1 MRRAAR
7 EFVLQHIFEYIFS
20 KSLGELDDDE
30 EFSKFTL
37 ADKEYITNTLNGC
50 ISKYDDISKIISE
63 HTKKFDIE
71 RLFKIDLAIIVLATY
86 EMQSDS
92 VPASIAI
99 NEAVTLAK
107 KYGNEKSPKF
117 VNGILGVIF
126 KESEEKNGQIWNI

>member
-20 KSLGELDDDE
+20 KSLGELADDDE
-30 EFSKFTL
+30 FAKFSA
-37 ADKEYITNTLNGC
+37 ADKEYIINTLNGC
-50 ISKYDDISKIISE
+50 IEKYDDINKIISK

-71 RLFKIDLAIIVLATY
+71 RLFKIDLAIVILATY
-86 EMQSDS
+86 EMQSES

-107 KYGNEKSPKF
+107 KYGNDKSPKF

-126 KESEEKNGQIWNI
+126 KETEEKHGQL

>member
-20 KSLGELDDDE
+20 KSLGELADDDE
-30 EFSKFTL
+30 FAKFSG
-37 ADKEYITNTLNGC
+37 ADKEYIINTLNGC
-50 ISKYDDISKIISE
+50 VEKYDDINKIISE

-71 RLFKIDLAIIVLATY
+71 RLFKIDLAIVILATY
-86 EMQSDS
+86 EMQSES

-107 KYGNEKSPKF
+107 KYGNDKSPKF

-126 KESEEKNGQIWNI
+126 KEAEEKHGQL

>member
-20 KSLGELDDDE
+20 KSLGELADDDVFAK
-30 EFSKFTL
+30 FSV
-37 ADKEYITNTLNGC
+37 ADKEYIINTLNGC
-50 ISKYDDISKIISE
+50 VEKYDDINKIISE
-63 HTKKFDIE
+63 HTKKFNIE
-71 RLFKIDLAIIVLATY
+71 RLFKIDLAIVILATY
-86 EMQSDS
+86 EMQSES

-107 KYGNEKSPKF
+107 KYGNDKSPKF

-126 KESEEKNGQIWNI
+126 KETEEKHGQL

>member
-7 EFVLQHIFEYIFS
+7 EFVLQHIFEYFFS
-20 KSLGELDDDE
+20 KSLGELADDDE
-30 EFSKFTL
+30 FAKFSA
-37 ADKEYITNTLNGC
+37 ADKEYIINTLNGC
-50 ISKYDDISKIISE
+50 VEKYDDINKIISE

-71 RLFKIDLAIIVLATY
+71 RLFKIDLAIVILATY
-86 EMQSDS
+86 EMQSES

-107 KYGNEKSPKF
+107 KYGNDKSSKF

-126 KESEEKNGQIWNI
+126 KEAEEKHGQL

>member
-20 KSLGELDDDE
+20 KSLGELADDDE
-30 EFSKFTL
+30 FAKFSA
-37 ADKEYITNTLNGC
+37 ADKEYIINTLNGC
-50 ISKYDDISKIISE
+50 VEKYDDINKIISE

-71 RLFKIDLAIIVLATY
+71 RLFKIDLAIVILATY
-86 EMQSDS
+86 EMQSES

-107 KYGNEKSPKF
+107 KYGNDKSPKF

-126 KESEEKNGQIWNI
+126 K

>member
-20 KSLGELDDDE
+20 KSLGELADDDE
-30 EFSKFTL
+30 FAKFSA
-37 ADKEYITNTLNGC
+37 ADKEYIINTLNGC
-50 ISKYDDISKIISE
+50 VEKYDDINKIISE

-71 RLFKIDLAIIVLATY
+71 RLFKIDLAIVILATY
-86 EMQSDS
+86 EMQSES

-107 KYGNEKSPKF
+107 KYGNDKSPKF

-126 KESEEKNGQIWNI
+126 KETEEKHGQL

>member
-20 KSLGELDDDE
+20 KSLGELADDDE
-30 EFSKFTL
+30 FAKFSV
-37 ADKEYITNTLNGC
+37 ADKEYIINTLNGC
-50 ISKYDDISKIISE
+50 VEKYDDINKIISE

-71 RLFKIDLAIIVLATY
+71 RLFKIDLAIVILATY
-86 EMQSDS
+86 EMQSES

-107 KYGNEKSPKF
+107 KYGNDKSPKF
-117 VNGILGVIF
+117 VNGILGVM
-126 KESEEKNGQIWNI
+126 ES

>member
-20 KSLGELDDDE
+20 KSLGELADDE
-30 EFSKFTL
+30 EFAKFSA
-37 ADKEYITNTLNGC
+37 ADKEYIINTLNGC
-50 ISKYDDISKIISE
+50 VEKYDDINKIISE

-71 RLFKIDLAIIVLATY
+71 RLFKIDLAIVILATY
-86 EMQSDS
+86 EMQSES

-107 KYGNEKSPKF
+107 KYGNDKSPKF

-126 KESEEKNGQIWNI
+126 KEAEGKHGQL

>member
-20 KSLGELDDDE
+20 KSLGELADDE
-30 EFSKFTL
+30 EFAKFSV
-37 ADKEYITNTLNGC
+37 ADKEYIINTLNGC
-50 ISKYDDISKIISE
+50 VEKYDDINKIISE

-71 RLFKIDLAIIVLATY
+71 RLFKIDLAIVILATY
-86 EMQSDS
+86 EMQSES

-107 KYGNEKSPKF
+107 KYGNDKSPKF

-126 KESEEKNGQIWNI
+126 KETEEKHGQL

>member
-20 KSLGELDDDE
+20 KSLGELADDDE
-30 EFSKFTL
+30 FAKFTV
-37 ADKEYITNTLNGC
+37 ADKEYIINTLNGC
-50 ISKYDDISKIISE
+50 VEKYDDINKIISE

-71 RLFKIDLAIIVLATY
+71 RLFKIDLAIVILATY
-86 EMQSDS
+86 EMQSES

-107 KYGNEKSPKF
+107 KYGNDKSPKF
-117 VNGILGVIF
+117 VNGILGVIL
-126 KESEEKNGQIWNI
+126 KEAEEKHGQL

>member
-20 KSLGELDDDE
+20 KSLGELADDDE
-30 EFSKFTL
+30 FAKFSV
-37 ADKEYITNTLNGC
+37 ADKEYIINTLNGC
-50 ISKYDDISKIISE
+50 VEKYDDINKIISE

-71 RLFKIDLAIIVLATY
+71 RLFKIDLAIVILATY
-86 EMQSDS
+86 EMQSES

-107 KYGNEKSPKF
+107 KYGNDKSPKF

-126 KESEEKNGQIWNI
+126 KETEEKHGQL

>member
-20 KSLGELDDDE
+20 KSLGELADDDE
-30 EFSKFTL
+30 FAKFSA
-37 ADKEYITNTLNGC
+37 ADKEYIINTLNGC
-50 ISKYDDISKIISE
+50 VEKYDDINKIISE

-71 RLFKIDLAIIVLATY
+71 RLFKVDLAIVILATY
-86 EMQSDS
+86 EMQSES

-107 KYGNEKSPKF
+107 KYGNDKSPKF

-126 KESEEKNGQIWNI
+126 KETEEKHGQL

>member
-20 KSLGELDDDE
+20 KSLGELADDDE
-30 EFSKFTL
+30 FAKFSA
-37 ADKEYITNTLNGC
+37 ADKEYIINTLNGC
-50 ISKYDDISKIISE
+50 VEKYDDINKIISE

-71 RLFKIDLAIIVLATY
+71 RLFKIDLAIVILATY
-86 EMQSDS
+86 EMQSES

-99 NEAVTLAK
+99 NEAVNLAK
-107 KYGNEKSPKF
+107 KYGNDKSPKF

-126 KESEEKNGQIWNI
+126 KETEEKHGQL

>member
-20 KSLGELDDDE
+20 KSLGELADDDE
-30 EFSKFTL
+30 FAKFSV
-37 ADKEYITNTLNGC
+37 ADKEYIINTLNGC
-50 ISKYDDISKIISE
+50 VEKYDDINKIISE

-71 RLFKIDLAIIVLATY
+71 RLFKIDLAIVILATY
-86 EMQSDS
+86 EMQSES
-92 VPASIAI
+92 IPASIAI

-107 KYGNEKSPKF
+107 KYGNDKSPKF

-126 KESEEKNGQIWNI
+126 KEAEGKHGQL

>member
-20 KSLGELDDDE
+20 KSLGELADDE
-30 EFSKFTL
+30 EFAKFSV
-37 ADKEYITNTLNGC
+37 ADKEYIINTLNGC
-50 ISKYDDISKIISE
+50 VEKYDDINKIISE

-71 RLFKIDLAIIVLATY
+71 RLFKIDLAIVILATY
-86 EMQSDS
+86 EMQSES

-107 KYGNEKSPKF
+107 KYGNDKSPKF

-126 KESEEKNGQIWNI
+126 KKAEEKHGQL

>member
-20 KSLGELDDDE
+20 KSLGELADDDE
-30 EFSKFTL
+30 FAKFSA
-37 ADKEYITNTLNGC
+37 ADKEYIINTLNGC
-50 ISKYDDISKIISE
+50 VEKYDDINKIISE

-71 RLFKIDLAIIVLATY
+71 RLFKIDLAIVILATY
-86 EMQSDS
+86 EMQSES

-107 KYGNEKSPKF
+107 KYGNDKSPKF

-126 KESEEKNGQIWNI
+126 KEAEEKYG

>member
-20 KSLGELDDDE
+20 KSLGELADDDE
-30 EFSKFTL
+30 FAKFSA
-37 ADKEYITNTLNGC
+37 ADKEYIINTLNGC
-50 ISKYDDISKIISE
+50 VEKYDDINKIISE

-71 RLFKIDLAIIVLATY
+71 RLFKIDLAIVILATY
-86 EMQSDS
+86 EMQSES

-107 KYGNEKSPKF
+107 KYGNDKSPKF

-126 KESEEKNGQIWNI
+126 KEAEGKHGQL